1 MLRKRRSPIG
11 DELSF
16 DPPKEIEI
24 FFRSILEGKTR
35 DAEEAL
41 GKAIEVLS
49 TYRGWDG
56 FQGYIKG
63 LEGILL
69 SIKEKSRSTYLSEL
83 KSLESL
89 KKAKREFTRNIK
101 EKLNAPYDRWY
112 FKALLDYTRFLISSL
127 PNLTDKG

>member
-1 MLRKRRSPIG
+1 MRKRRSPIG

-16 DPPKEIEI
+16 DPPREVAV
-24 FFRSILEGKTR
+24 FFRSILEGKPR

-41 GKAIEVLS
+41 NRAIEALS
-49 TYRGWDG
+49 THMGWDG

-69 SIKEKSRSTYLSEL
+69 SIKEKNRSTYLSEL
-83 KSLESL
+83 RSSESL
-89 KKAKREFTRNIK
+89 RKARREFRRNIK

-112 FKALLDYTRFLISSL
+112 FKALLDYTDFLISSL
-127 PNLTDKG
+127 PNLGGRD